1 MQITI
6 DKQEA
11 ESLGLNMV
19 EFLYLRLR
27 ELGEDQNLDVGYLTR
42 MGYLDKD
49 LNLTEMFSNRNET
62 FDLEAE
68 FKKIYNLYPQKAEN
82 RILKSLS
89 HKSLDYEYCKK
100 KFDQYH
106 RKNPDTYK
114 LMLKGLENEI
124 KLRKNGNSEKF
135 QINIQSWFTQRTWE
149 KYMDLEDFEENEL
162 QNTDII

>member
-27 ELGEDQNLDVGYLTR
+27 ELGEDQVINFSYLTK
-42 MGYLDKD
+42 MGYLDQD

-62 FDLEAE
+62 FDLESE
-68 FKKIYNLYPQKAEN
+68 FKKIYDLYPQIVEN
-82 RILKSLS
+82 RVLKSLS
-89 HKSLDYEYCKK
+89 HSSSDYEHCKK
-100 KFDQYH
+100 KFDYH
-106 RKNPDTYK
+106 SKKNPDVYK
-114 LMLKGLENEI
+114 KIYKGLVNEL
-124 KLRKNGNSEKF
+124 KMRKNGNSEKF
-135 QINIQSWFTQRTWE
+135 QINIQSWFNQRFWE
-149 KYMDLEDFEENEL
+149 KYCDLVDIETEI